1 MVEQFGELGVGT
13 KKLGQVMATSPQLLL
28 RKPQE
33 IQQVVVFLKDLG
45 LDEETIGR
53 VLGRCSEIFAAIIE
67 KTLKK
72 KLDFLTTIGVS
83 KSHLPWVIRKYPELF
98 LYDVNRTLLPR

>member
-53 VLGRCSEIFAAIIE
+53 VLGRCPEIFAAIIE

-83 KSHLPWVIRKYPELF
+83 KSHLPRVIRKYPELF